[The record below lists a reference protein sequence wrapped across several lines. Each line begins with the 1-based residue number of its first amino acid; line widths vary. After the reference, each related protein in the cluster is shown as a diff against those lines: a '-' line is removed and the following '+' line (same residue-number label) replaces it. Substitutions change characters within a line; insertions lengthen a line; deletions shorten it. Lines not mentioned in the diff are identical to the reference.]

1 MKITNPNTQNT
12 WEVDL
17 EPELLNRI
25 SEINIDS
32 PNEITI
38 TFHDNPHPESNT
50 SIFKKILNI
59 IKEWRWVI
67 GGSTLTTIFVPILNT
82 HVIIFLILVIITLFY
97 VLNLDI
103 RNSIIEVF
111 QLNSTED

>member
-32 PNEITI
+32 SDNVTI
-38 TFHDNPHPESNT
+38 TFHDNSDPKSST
-50 SIFKKILNI
+50 SVFKKILNI
-59 IKEWRWVI
+59 IKEWRWLI
-67 GGSTLTTIFVPILNT
+67 GGTGITSLFGFVLNLY
-82 HVIIFLILVIITLFY
+82 VIVFLIIIMITLF
-97 VLNLDI
+97 LCI
-103 RNSIIEVF
+103 KF
-111 QLNSTED
+111 GWKK